1 MTKYIIFDFG
11 GVIFDSGTSKA
22 IHSISHIYK
31 ISEKQV
37 AGFLT
42 ESSQVG
48 TKYRTGEI
56 TREEFWTQAIA
67 SWGKTLDPVALNDI
81 WVSGYSLRQE
91 MVPIL
96 SGLKKNGY
104 ILGVLSNTVL
114 DRFEYFKTQLALND
128 YFDAMVLSFRDHV
141 LKPQKEAFL
150 LILKKLGVENPEEAV
165 YIDDKEI
172 HAGVAGSL
180 GMQAI
185 VCKNA
190 IQLSSDLRKLG
201 VKI

>member
-22 IHSISHIYK
+22 IKTISAKYHISQKK
-31 ISEKQV
+31 I
-37 AGFLT
+37 ADFLT
-42 ESSQVG
+42 ENSVTG
-48 TKYRTGEI
+48 TKYRLGKI
-56 TREEFWTQAIA
+56 TKENFWLKALA
-67 SWGKTLDPVALNDI
+67 SWRKTIDPIKLNNI

-104 ILGVLSNTVL
+104 ILGVLSNTVS
-114 DRFEYFKTQLALND
+114 DRYEYFKTQLALND
-128 YFDAMVLSFRDHV
+128 YFDAMVLSFSDHV
-141 LKPQKEAFL
+141 LKPHKQAFY
-150 LILKKLGVENPEEAV
+150 LILKKLAVADPKEAL

-172 HAGVAGSL
+172 HAGVARSL

-185 VCKNA
+185 VYKNA
-190 IQLSSDLRKLG
+190 IQLSSDLRKSG